1 MDKACVSHTF
11 YAVCSREALEVMCI
25 LKQYT
30 ADENKKKGCREF
42 EGKMAR
48 ELCSSW
54 IGFKMM

>member
-1 MDKACVSHTF
+1 MCTHTF